1 MYLKYKC
8 FNIRTSG
15 RCCCTSCS
23 MKTWLNEKHGTFQ
36 SNKAMHWWPH
46 FCYWQFKAP
55 NALEVYNYSLKNKN
69 KNKKNQ
75 QAPLFGTPFLELM
88 VYNGSNREDS
98 HVVPLFKQDNHAAT
112 EMYSFWTMPF
122 PTQNDPQLTLRTG
135 RSSPSTKHSIAV
147 LLKSDRAKSPAELP
161 GSSAAHRD
169 TAPTSAVRDLWDI
182 NSQPSVGCSCLVSQL
197 CWSSEHWIS
206 SQSHLA
212 FQKRSAVVSQWPIS
226 KYAKQAFCSISEL
239 QLSDSVV
246 ECLLAF
252 IKNALRYS
260 HAAPGANKHATI
272 PITPPDPH
280 LSPPAMFSTA
290 SILPTQNAH
299 PYVFYLLSLTYI

>member
-1 MYLKYKC
+1 MPRMVFFYRIWSDLHNC
-8 FNIRTSG
+8 WRRTSPYTTSNCSG
-15 RCCCTSCS
+15 TASGVREMLCVPGGAIATRRAESTRKCRKRAAVHNYFCSIIFVLYWKRNKCTDDLYHED
-23 MKTWLNEKHGTFQ
+23 KKELIGGQIT
-36 SNKAMHWWPH
+36 
-46 FCYWQFKAP
+46 
-55 NALEVYNYSLKNKN
+55 KNKN

-112 EMYSFWTMPF
+112 EMYSFWTTPF

-161 GSSAAHRD
+161 GSRAAHRD

-197 CWSSEHWIS
+197 CWRSEHF
-206 SQSHLA
+206 L
-212 FQKRSAVVSQWPIS
+212 RLV
-226 KYAKQAFCSISEL
+226 Y
-239 QLSDSVV
+239 SV
-246 ECLLAF
+246 
-252 IKNALRYS
+252 LR
-260 HAAPGANKHATI
+260 
-272 PITPPDPH
+272 
-280 LSPPAMFSTA
+280 
-290 SILPTQNAH
+290 
-299 PYVFYLLSLTYI
+299 